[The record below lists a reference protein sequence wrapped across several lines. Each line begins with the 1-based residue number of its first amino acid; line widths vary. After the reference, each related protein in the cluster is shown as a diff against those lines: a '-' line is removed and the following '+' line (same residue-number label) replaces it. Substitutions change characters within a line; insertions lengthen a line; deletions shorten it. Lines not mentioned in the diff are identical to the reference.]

1 MQAKNTKLKIFA
13 IVSYPFLPATTGG
26 EISTMQFLNHLG
38 KENEVQVY
46 TVDPYS
52 PVDVTG
58 FSFELIFGMRFK
70 PWRYLNVFLPF
81 KLSKLIK
88 AFEADVL
95 FFDQPFMA
103 WMIPI
108 LRLLT
113 GKKAFVRCHNIE
125 YLRFKSMNKQ
135 WWTLMYMYEKMVH
148 KTADLVIYL
157 SDVDRQKAIDEFGL
171 DESKTLLVPTGIELG
186 SMPVKNKECR
196 QTLIQRHGLG
206 LNQKL
211 ILFFGTMHYSPNYEG
226 VRYILDEVLPHLKS
240 MANYD
245 FCILIC
251 GKGLPEDLLVRT
263 ENFAEVKYLGFVANI
278 DEYIDGTDVL
288 LNPILSGGGV
298 KTKVLESIARG
309 QTVVSSYTGAQGI
322 DLGFTGSK
330 LLVVPDLDWKEFARI
345 INRVLAEDS
354 VEKTP
359 PQFYEQYSWKG
370 IIKRLEPILEKLKK
384 QF

>member
-1 MQAKNTKLKIFA
+1 LLQAKNTKLKIFA

-26 EISTMQFLNHLG
+26 EISTLQFLNHLG

-52 PVDVTG
+52 HVDVG
-58 FSFELIFGMRFK
+58 SFSFELIFGMRFK
-70 PWRYLNVFLPF
+70 PWRYLNVLLPF

-148 KTADLVIYL
+148 RTADLVIYL
-157 SDVDRQKAIDEFGL
+157 SDVDRQQAINEFGL
-171 DESKTLLVPTGIELG
+171 DSGKTLLVPTGIELET
-186 SMPVKNKECR
+186 MPLKNEEAK
-196 QTLIQRHGLG
+196 QTLIKRHNLG

-226 VRYILDEVLPHLKS
+226 VRFILDEVLPHLKS
-240 MANYD
+240 MTNFD

-263 ENFAEVKYLGFVANI
+263 ETFAEVKYLGFVANI
-278 DEYIDGTDVL
+278 EEYIDGTDVL

-309 QTVVSSYTGAQGI
+309 QTVVSSFTGAQGI
-322 DLGFTGSK
+322 NLDYTGKK
-330 LLVVPDLDWKEFARI
+330 LLVAADLDWQEFARI
-345 INRVLAEDS
+345 LNVVLTDGSE
-354 VEKTP
+354 EKTP
-359 PQFYEQYSWKG
+359 TQFYEQYGWKG
-370 IIKRLEPILEKLKK
+370 IVKRLEPTLEKLKK
-384 QF
+384 

>member
-1 MQAKNTKLKIFA
+1 LLQAKNTKLKIFA

-38 KENEVQVY
+38 KENEVKVF
-46 TVDPYS
+46 TVEPYS
-52 PVDVTG
+52 HIDITG

-70 PWRYLNVFLPF
+70 PWRYLNVLLPF

-88 AFEADVL
+88 AFEADVV

-108 LRLLT
+108 VRLLT
-113 GKKAFVRCHNIE
+113 GKKAFMRCHNIE
-125 YLRFKSMNKQ
+125 YLRFKSMDKQ

-148 KTADLVIYL
+148 RMADLVIYL
-157 SDVDRQKAIDEFGL
+157 SDVDRIKAVDEFNL
-171 DESKTLLVPTGIELG
+171 KSEKTLLVPTGIELE
-186 SMPVKNKECR
+186 SMPIKNEVCK
-196 QTLIQRHGLG
+196 QTLKKRHGLG

-211 ILFFGTMHYSPNYEG
+211 ILFFGTMHYAPNYEG
-226 VRYILDEVLPHLKS
+226 VRYILDEVLPSLKS
-240 MANYD
+240 IATYD

-263 ENFAEVKYLGFVANI
+263 EKIAEVKYLGFVADI

-322 DLGFTGSK
+322 DLSCTGAK
-330 LLVVPDLDWKEFARI
+330 LLVAPDADWHEFAQLVDGNLRE
-345 INRVLAEDS
+345 NLVAE
-354 VEKTP
+354 TP
-359 PQFYEQYSWKG
+359 AKFYEQYSWDG
-370 IIKRLEPILEKLKK
+370 IIHRLLPHLELLKK
-384 QF
+384 

>member
-26 EISTMQFLNHLG
+26 EISTLQFLNHLG

-52 PVDVTG
+52 HVDVG
-58 FSFELIFGMRFK
+58 SFSFELIFGMRFK
-70 PWRYLNVFLPF
+70 PWRYLNVLLPF
-81 KLSKLIK
+81 TLRKLIK

-135 WWTLMYMYEKMVH
+135 WWTLMYMYEKMAH
-148 KTADLVIYL
+148 RTADLVIYL

-171 DESKTLLVPTGIELG
+171 DSGKTLLVPTGIELET
-186 SMPVKNKECR
+186 MPLKNEEAR
-196 QTLIQRHGLG
+196 QALIKRHNLG

-226 VRYILDEVLPHLKS
+226 VRFILDEILPQLKS
-240 MANYD
+240 IATFD

-263 ENFAEVKYLGFVANI
+263 ETFAEVKYLGFVANI
-278 DEYIDGTDVL
+278 EEYIDGTDVL

-309 QTVVSSYTGAQGI
+309 QTVVSSFTGAQGI
-322 DLGFTGSK
+322 NLDYTGKK
-330 LLVVPDLDWKEFARI
+330 LLVSADLDWKEFARI
-345 INRVLAEDS
+345 LNVVLTDGSE
-354 VEKTP
+354 EKTP
-359 PQFYEQYSWKG
+359 TQFYEQYGWKG
-370 IIKRLEPILEKLKK
+370 IVKRLEPILKKLKK
-384 QF
+384 